1 MTSSTQSNRFAGR
14 TLIVTGAGS
23 GIGRATATRLIAEG
37 GRVVAADVSEPR
49 LSELAREL
57 ASDHLV
63 SVVGDI
69 TLAEDVDRVVAA
81 AEGRVDGLANIAGI
95 MDDFLPLAEVD
106 DATWERVMDVNLTSM
121 MRLSRAVLP
130 LMVAAGSGSIVNI
143 SSEAG
148 LRGSAAG
155 VAYTTSKHAVVGLT
169 RSAAFF
175 YTPKGVRVN
184 AIAPGGVMTNIVAN
198 FRSPWGAERIGPFLQ
213 VNVPPPAQADQLAA
227 AITWLLSD
235 DASNVSGAVL
245 PVDGGWAAV

>member
-1 MTSSTQSNRFAGR
+1 MATTLTPERFAGR

-23 GIGRATATRLIAEG
+23 GIGRATTTRLIAEG
-37 GRVVAADVSEPR
+37 GRVIAADVSEPR
-49 LSELAREL
+49 LQELSREL
-57 ASDHLV
+57 ATDRLV

-69 TLAEDVDRVVAA
+69 TLADDVERVVRAA
-81 AEGRVDGLANIAGI
+81 AGRVDGLANVAGI

-121 MRLSRAVLP
+121 MRLTRAVLP
-130 LMVAAGSGSIVNI
+130 LMITAGRGSIVNI

-169 RSAAFF
+169 RSTAFY

-184 AIAPGGVMTNIVAN
+184 AIAPGSVATNIVAN
-198 FRSPWGAERIGPFLQ
+198 FRSPWATERIGPFLQ
-213 VNVPPPAQADQLAA
+213 VNVPPSARADELAA

-235 DASNVSGAVL
+235 DASNVSGAVI
-245 PVDGGWAAV
+245 PVDGGWAAI

>member
-1 MTSSTQSNRFAGR
+1 MTTTLTPERFAGR

-23 GIGRATATRLIAEG
+23 GIGRATTVRLIAEG
-37 GRVVAADVSEPR
+37 GRVIAADVSEPR
-49 LSELAREL
+49 LQDLSREL
-57 ASDHLV
+57 ATDRLV
-63 SVVGDI
+63 AVVGDI
-69 TLAEDVDRVVAA
+69 TLADDVERVVSAA
-81 AEGRVDGLANIAGI
+81 AGRVDGLANIAGI

-121 MRLSRAVLP
+121 MRLTRAVLP
-130 LMVAAGSGSIVNI
+130 LMITAGRGSIVNI

-169 RSAAFF
+169 RSTAFY

-184 AIAPGGVMTNIVAN
+184 AIAPGGVKTNIVAT
-198 FRSPWGAERIGPFLQ
+198 FRSPWATERLGPFLQ
-213 VNVPPPAQADQLAA
+213 VNVPPSAQADELAA

-235 DASNVSGAVL
+235 DASNVSGAII